1 MTEDTIA
8 ARRCSRAAGH
18 EAFQQVSGI
27 FARVGASG
35 WALGAGRTHCHM
47 SGWRGRFR
55 VGD

>member
-1 MTEDTIA
+1 MTEDTID
-8 ARRCSRAAGH
+8 ARRCSRTAGH

-27 FARVGASG
+27 FARVEASG